1 MHPAVRTGL
10 ALALVCLS
18 NLSLAPATVSAS
30 ESSPAHA
37 PRFHLAGRSGPVDS
51 DSLHATAT
59 VVDFWASWCVPC
71 RHSFPWLARIDS
83 TYKARGLA
91 VVAVNVDKERPPAEA
106 FLARFAT
113 PFIVAFDPDGAT
125 AEAFH
130 VRGMPTTFLLDKDG
144 TIVASHAGFDD
155 KSAATFEA
163 KIERLLTP

>member
-10 ALALVCLS
+10 ALALVCLFA
-18 NLSLAPATVSAS
+18 LSLAPATVSAA

-37 PRFHLAGRSGPVDS
+37 PRFHLAGRGGAVDS

-71 RHSFPWLARIDS
+71 RRSFPWLAHIDS

-91 VVAVNVDKERPPAEA
+91 VVAVNVDKERPPADA
-106 FLARFAT
+106 FLARYAT
-113 PFIVAFDPDGAT
+113 PFTVAFDPDGAT

-144 TIVASHAGFDD
+144 AIVASHAGFDD
-155 KSAATFEA
+155 KSAAAFEA
-163 KIERLLTP
+163 RIERLLTP